1 MYNLKQVTEVPAALA
16 ASWSQSLS
24 SRERENSSCQHFL
37 RPTGSD
43 KSLAFVSIS
52 GRAGM
57 LLIGNCCLCWF
68 RKSFGEPKRYAN
80 RYRNAHVKPERMARL
95 PKPYGA
101 PLYARRR
108 EDDLEERILPGV
120 ALRRQFLNKLSPLTS
135 IVATCAS
142 EKPFWK

>member
-1 MYNLKQVTEVPAALA
+1 
-16 ASWSQSLS
+16 
-24 SRERENSSCQHFL
+24 
-37 RPTGSD
+37 
-43 KSLAFVSIS
+43 
-52 GRAGM
+52 M
-57 LLIGNCCLCWF
+57 LLIGNICLCWF

-101 PLYARRR
+101 ALYARRR

-135 IVATCAS
+135 IVATYPEVFLEELAHRLFKAVSAHAS
-142 EKPFWK
+142 PSSFR